1 VLGGW
6 AKGDSAYIYEEVPT
20 GQDKR
25 VYALYG
31 TFNYTDGTTS
41 DPFIAHF
48 NPDTNQWQYS
58 AQVMVAEKAYSSIKV
73 ELVYDYNVNTVSFD
87 GIQLYKEEFGNS
99 YTYDENGNVVSV
111 QDLQKQKTTYEYT
124 NNDLTKETLPTGAE
138 LNYTYDSYHNVT
150 RATTEEG
157 QVYEFTYDTWG
168 NNTSVS
174 IVNGSSRITSTAAY
188 STDGNRLLKTTDA
201 LGKVTTYDYDQNTN
215 VLKSVKYPEDTDAT
229 KTTYTY
235 DSMYRV
241 ASAAANTDTGLNL
254 SASYSYSDDLLTK
267 IQTPSATYN
276 FTYGDFALRTNVKVG
291 EQTLASYTYADITKL
306 LTELD
311 YGNGDEVKYTYDT
324 KGRLLTQTYE
334 DGDTVTYTYDNNG
347 ALARVKDSA
356 TGITTTYFYDFTDRM
371 VKYTESGT
379 GYSHTVGYAYDNIN
393 NLTTQVETING
404 VERST
409 SYTYDQDNRVTSKQ
423 TGNTKVTYTYD
434 GFGRVATQTTTSGT
448 TTVLT
453 ETFTYN
459 GNSSQIATYATTA
472 GGTTKTYSYTYDDNG
487 NILTINDGS
496 NTITYAYDSANQ
508 LIREEDPANEYVSTW
523 EYDNAGNILYWENI
537 RPGETEDDIL
547 VNFSKSYTYSEGSW
561 GDLIVSCNEK
571 GFTYDNIGNTTEMYG
586 GLLGE
591 NWRYTWEHGRQLKSM
606 TNFSDMPE
614 DTWFTWEFTYNS
626 DGLRTSRTDG
636 TTTYNYVY
644 NGSQLTCMTVDG
656 HTMYFSYDAAGAPM
670 SVTYNGTEYFYT
682 TNIQGDVTGIVN
694 SSGATVVT
702 YNYSAWGEQLSCT
715 GTMAT
720 TLGDLNPLR
729 YRGYVY
735 DQETGLYYL
744 QSRYYNPE
752 IGRFINADEF
762 ASTGQGLLGNNM
774 FAYCMNNPINMTDV
788 SGKWPTWE
796 DIIEGG
802 KAALKWVDENIIEP
816 TVVFVED
823 IVEDVKNFDINNQ
836 SEEKAL
842 ESNYFSFYKGV
853 PVFRINGDRSGSF
866 GAIFLTRETNSRSH
880 PEDVVRHEYGHVKQL
895 EQLGIINYALCISI
909 PSWLE
914 FGTGEYYSKPWEITA
929 DIYGGVQS
937 RTHSQGNIASG
948 YQYLAAS
955 ALIGPLVWLTI
966 K

>member
-241 ASAAANTDTGLNL
+241 ASAAAGTDTGLSL

-356 TGITTTYFYDFTDRM
+356 TGITTTYYYDFTDRM

-379 GYSHTVGYAYDNIN
+379 GYSHTVGYQYDNIN

-404 VERST
+404 VDRST

-434 GFGRVATQTTTSGT
+434 GFGRVSQQVTTSGT

-487 NILTINDGS
+487 NILTINDG
-496 NTITYAYDSANQ
+496 TYTTTYHYDTANQ
-508 LIREEDPANEYVSTW
+508 LIREDNEAENYTYTW
-523 EYDNAGNILYWENI
+523 SYDNAGNIVSNG
-537 RPGETEDDIL
+537 RGEYSTGDAWDDCTIGY
-547 VNFSKSYTYSEGSW
+547 SYSDGW
-561 GDLIVSCNEK
+561 GDLLTRYGEYY
-571 GFTYDNIGNTTEMYG
+571 FHYDEIGNPVRVHDDGEMFV
-586 GLLGE
+586 
-591 NWRYTWEHGRQLKSM
+591 WTYTWEHGRQLASASAIDVSE
-606 TNFSDMPE
+606 SDNP
-614 DTWFTWEFTYNS
+614 TWNFTYNS
-626 DGLRTSRTDG
+626 DGIRTKRTDG

-644 NGSQLTCMTVDG
+644 NGSQLTAMTVG
-656 HTMYFSYDAAGAPM
+656 TNTLYFSYDASGSPM
-670 SVTYNGTEYFYT
+670 SVNFNGTEYFYT
-682 TNIQGDVTGIVN
+682 TNIQGDVTGIVD
-694 SSGATVVT
+694 STGTTVVT
-702 YNYSAWGEQLSCT
+702 YSYSAWGEQLSCT

-720 TLGDLNPLR
+720 TLGALNPLR

-752 IGRFINADEF
+752 IGRFINADGYTT
-762 ASTGQGLLGNNM
+762 TGQGFLGNNM
-774 FAYCMNNPINMTDV
+774 FAYCLNCPVVLADSTGTDAIYVVDTTEDGLPVVGHAFLYIQDDEGNWYRTEFSGDKKDKSTATIECNPVDDDVINQLINGN
-788 SGKWPTWE
+788 SGNGFYYVY
-796 DIIEGG
+796 IEGDFSASYDEAMTHNG
-802 KAALKWVDENIIEP
+802 TNYDGYNLLFNNCLHYTKDMLLKGDFDSKTMRTAVLWSTSRIPIDLYGSLKAASTIDKAGQKIATYGQKMWSNLK
-816 TVVFVED
+816 
-823 IVEDVKNFDINNQ
+823 
-836 SEEKAL
+836 
-842 ESNYFSFYKGV
+842 
-853 PVFRINGDRSGSF
+853 NGW
-866 GAIFLTRETNSRSH
+866 
-880 PEDVVRHEYGHVKQL
+880 Q
-895 EQLGIINYALCISI
+895 
-909 PSWLE
+909 WLA
-914 FGTGEYYSKPWEITA
+914 SKF
-929 DIYGGVQS
+929 
-937 RTHSQGNIASG
+937 
-948 YQYLAAS
+948 
-955 ALIGPLVWLTI
+955 
-966 K
+966 